1 MKLRHLWPAP
11 ILLLAVAMGSALSL
25 SDGSVTAVAHGPAG
39 LRIEARTSKIEVSHD
54 ASTLVFSAPL
64 GRLQTGIDLRDRH
77 LRQMLDTE
85 MFPSAVL
92 RVPRSDIA
100 LPRDREPSEGVAPG
114 ELTLHGKSRP
124 VDVRYRAEVVGP
136 CITRVRGSFAIDVRD
151 FGVTPPSY
159 LGLAVSPRVEID
171 AEMILTG
178 AENRAQPAASA
189 GVAAGSTAAPYGAHS
204 AR

>member
-1 MKLRHLWPAP
+1 MKLRRLWPAP

-54 ASTLVFSAPL
+54 GATLVFSAPL
-64 GRLQTGIDLRDRH
+64 TPLQIGIDLRDRH
-77 LRQMLDTE
+77 LRQMLETE
-85 MFPSAVL
+85 AFPSASLRVL
-92 RVPRSDIA
+92 RADLS
-100 LPRDREPSEGVAPG
+100 LPRDREPSEGVARG

-124 VDVRYRAEVVGP
+124 VDVRYRAEVVGAR
-136 CITRVRGSFAIDVRD
+136 ITRVRGSFALDVRD

-159 LGLAVSPRVEID
+159 LGLAVSPMVDID
-171 AEMILTG
+171 AELVLTDG
-178 AENRAQPAASA
+178 EIRAQQMLPP
-189 GVAAGSTAAPYGAHS
+189 GVAAGSTAASYGAHS